1 MSPAGSRKAIDHLRS
16 VEMSEKPGKKKAQ
29 PPLPK
34 HSEESAAH
42 RILGR
47 AFGRMG
53 HERSPAYPGDKKD
66 KNLLVKE
73 MDRDER

>member
-1 MSPAGSRKAIDHLRS
+1 
-16 VEMSEKPGKKKAQ
+16 MSEKPRKKKAQ

-53 HERSPAYPGDKKD
+53 HERSPAYPGGKKD
-66 KNLLVKE
+66 ENPPAEE
-73 MDRDER
+73 MDRDGK